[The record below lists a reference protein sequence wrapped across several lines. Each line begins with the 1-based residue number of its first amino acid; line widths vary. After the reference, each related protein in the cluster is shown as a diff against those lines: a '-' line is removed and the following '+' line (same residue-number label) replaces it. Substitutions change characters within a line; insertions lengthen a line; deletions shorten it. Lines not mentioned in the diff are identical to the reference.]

1 MRHVLACA
9 VMAAAVLLGG
19 CAGSAIYRGMDAS
32 SGAFVSTASP
42 VVSVMPAEGFE
53 DVLSGYTLCR
63 VPYEDSMMNSISS
76 NVWFS
81 LQEREGAQLVTM
93 LAECPSE
100 VIWEVRPVGVD
111 FQRLKVFYERN
122 GVSPNDATV
131 HVYLRPASMDPWLPL
146 FAAAGKP
153 GWEGGTLV
161 ARYEWTSSTEQDKLI
176 VEYRESAPEMLEGMN
191 PRIVDLEAFIGRSQQ
206 AFTLGGVTTPVNPV
220 PRQSVIISDR
230 LLAPVIGSV
239 TAPQMFIP

>member
-9 VMAAAVLLGG
+9 AMAAAVLLGG

-42 VVSVMPAEGFE
+42 VVSVTSAEGFE
-53 DVLSGYTLCR
+53 NVLSGYTLCR
-63 VPYEDSMMNSISS
+63 VPYEDSMMTSTSS
-76 NVWFS
+76 SVWFS

-93 LAECPSE
+93 LAECPSD
-100 VIWEVRPVGVD
+100 VIWEIRPVGVD

-131 HVYLRPASMDPWLPL
+131 HVYLRPASMDPWSPL

-153 GWEGGTLV
+153 GWEGSTLV
-161 ARYEWTSSTEQDKLI
+161 ARYEWTSTTEQDKLI
-176 VEYRESAPEMLEGMN
+176 VEYREPAPEILEGMN

-220 PRQSVIISDR
+220 PRQSVLISDR

-239 TAPQMFIP
+239 TTPQMFVP